1 MMKDKSSIEIETSC
15 ALAPRP
21 YIVDITSMP
30 YRTRAKKN
38 MTYYIMK
45 YSDGSIHSFKKEE
58 GETDRLDDEDYE
70 RKIMKAVTDVKGLSN
85 LRNIYI
91 ELGGRSDIE
100 NMSNYDLKRA
110 IVELYKS
117 LNNF

>member
-1 MMKDKSSIEIETSC
+1 MKDDND
-15 ALAPRP
+15 A
-21 YIVDITSMP
+21 DI
-30 YRTRAKKN
+30 AV
-38 MTYYIMK
+38 ILL
-45 YSDGSIHSFKKEE
+45 FVV
-58 GETDRLDDEDYE
+58 
-70 RKIMKAVTDVKGLSN
+70 AVTDVKGLSN

-117 LNNF
+117 LNNL

>member
-1 MMKDKSSIEIETSC
+1 
-15 ALAPRP
+15 
-21 YIVDITSMP
+21 
-30 YRTRAKKN
+30 
-38 MTYYIMK
+38 
-45 YSDGSIHSFKKEE
+45 
-58 GETDRLDDEDYE
+58 
-70 RKIMKAVTDVKGLSN
+70 MKAVTDVKGLSN

-117 LNNF
+117 LNLY

>member
-1 MMKDKSSIEIETSC
+1 MREIEF
-15 ALAPRP
+15 
-21 YIVDITSMP
+21 
-30 YRTRAKKN
+30 RAWDNLEKR
-38 MTYYIMK
+38 M
-45 YSDGSIHSFKKEE
+45 
-58 GETDRLDDEDYE
+58 
-70 RKIMKAVTDVKGLSN
+70 RKVVSLYWQDAKGLAN